1 MTTSNTRLQLYP
13 KHLYPIYV
21 KDAGKTIRIRGKEE
35 KEEKERRSSSSQK
48 DKETT
53 KQQKKGGEGEVQIVS
68 RVKNGVS
75 KKQYIEVVRRVKV
88 LNLHVD
94 IDLTISS
101 DSIYDRDIIEL
112 ELYIIRGYK
121 SCPPTE
127 PSLIGVAQIKPN
139 QTTRISH
146 TGSLRCLGAFETLWF
161 AIAPRNVVIRERCMV
176 YKIISM
182 TATLL

>member
-13 KHLYPIYV
+13 RHLYPIYV

-35 KEEKERRSSSSQK
+35 KERRSSSSQ
-48 DKETT
+48 KETT
-53 KQQKKGGEGEVQIVS
+53 KQQKKGGGEGEVQIVS

-101 DSIYDRDIIEL
+101 DSIYHDRDIIEL